1 MYTVDETATSSHLEG
16 VGDELFCL
24 VMTQLFISQTSVLV
38 KTAHYILTAL
48 SSWRCAETCQC
59 LTTTWVQVDYNP
71 DPQEAALKSI

>member
-16 VGDELFCL
+16 VGDELFCP

-48 SSWRCAETCQC
+48 SS
-59 LTTTWVQVDYNP
+59 
-71 DPQEAALKSI
+71 